1 MRILP
6 LLLSACALL
15 AACSVGSRQAG
26 VENTWRTPGVVDGF
40 EPGVTTIDD
49 IMEALGPPSQMI
61 DLEAGPMLYY
71 LLERSDT
78 EGLTLVVYNTQT
90 IRVKYDRAAFLCDR
104 DGVLRRMSFSE
115 EVISK
120 GDD

>member
-1 MRILP
+1 MRLLP
-6 LLLSACALL
+6 LLLSACALF

-26 VENTWRTPGVVDGF
+26 VANTWRQPGIVDGF

-61 DLEAGPMLYY
+61 DLESGPMLYY

-120 GDD
+120 GDE